1 MQSIRRHWWAA
12 GTAAVLLLWTIV
24 SVAFGKSSV
33 VIVGGNILASLGML
47 VMSAATARNIARTHN
62 QSRIFWILI
71 FSGFFLWTAN
81 QLMWTWYEVIVH
93 KPLPDPFVGDIILFM
108 HLVPFMAAIALR
120 PHRARD
126 EHKWHFSTLSFLM
139 LLLWWVFVYT
149 FIVFPDEYIAMNVDV
164 YSRSYDRLYF
174 IENLLFL
181 GVLGAAALAA
191 RKGWRKVYW
200 NLFLASALY
209 ALASESMNAAIARG
223 RYYSGSLYDIP
234 FLAAVSWFFWTALQ
248 ADGPAEDFEPTA
260 APERAAQ
267 QLAPRLAM
275 LAMLSLPLLGLI
287 AFYDKS
293 MSESLRNFRLI
304 TVCVTLIGFGIFV
317 FLKQYLLD
325 RELISLL
332 EASHSSFDNLQR
344 LQTEVVQQEKL
355 ASLGELVAG
364 AAHELRHP
372 LTSILGFSELLSSS
386 VSLGDDQ
393 REMAQK
399 IHHQALRT
407 NDLVSDLLSFAQQAP
422 AEKSLIDI
430 GSLLHRV
437 VHTQMIKVEGRKIE
451 IKLTAEPGL
460 PKVVGNNNQLFM
472 AFLEIVTNAID
483 AVTEDGGGTVSVSA
497 DHREGEI
504 VLEFADSG
512 PGIREPKRVFDPFY
526 TTKPI
531 GKGTGL
537 GLSATYGVMQDHNGH
552 ISCYNKPERGA
563 VFIVR
568 LPAASSGQA
577 LAAFASN

>member
-1 MQSIRRHWWAA
+1 MQSIRRHWWAF
-12 GTAAVLLLWTIV
+12 GTAAVLLAWSLV
-24 SVAFGKSSV
+24 SVALGRSPV
-33 VIVGGNILASLGML
+33 VIVGGNILALLGMFA
-47 VMSAATARNIARTHN
+47 MTAAAARNIPRMHG
-62 QSRIFWILI
+62 QSKIFWILI
-71 FSGFFLWTAN
+71 FSGLFLWTSN
-81 QLMWTWYEVIVH
+81 QALWTWYEVVLR

-126 EHKWHFSTLSFLM
+126 EHKLHFSTLSFLM

-149 FIVFPDEYIAMNVDV
+149 FVVYPEEYIAMNVDV

-174 IENLLFL
+174 IENLLTS

-191 RKGWRKVYW
+191 QKGWRKVYW

-223 RYYSGSLYDIP
+223 LYFSGSLYDIP
-234 FLAAVSWFFWTALQ
+234 FLASVSWFFWTALQ
-248 ADGPAEDFEPTA
+248 ANGPAEDFAPA
-260 APERAAQ
+260 PAPERAAR

-275 LAMLSLPLLGLI
+275 LAMLSLPLLALI

-293 MSESLRNFRLI
+293 MPESLRNFRLI
-304 TVCVTLIGFGIFV
+304 TVCVTLLGFGIFI

-325 RELISLL
+325 RELIFLL
-332 EASHSSFDNLQR
+332 EASHSNFDNLQR

-386 VSLGDDQ
+386 VSLGEDQ

-430 GSLLHRV
+430 GTLLHRV

-451 IKLTAEPGL
+451 IKLTAAPNL
-460 PKVVGNNNQLFM
+460 PKVNGNNNQLFM
-472 AFLEIVTNAID
+472 AFLEIITNAID
-483 AVTEDGGGTVSVSA
+483 AVTEDGGGTVLVSA
-497 DHREGEI
+497 HEVEDEI
-504 VLEFADSG
+504 VLEFSDSG

-537 GLSATYGVMQDHNGH
+537 GLSATYGVMQDHGGH

-563 VFIVR
+563 VFVVR
-568 LPAASSGQA
+568 LPAASREQRAVAWATS
-577 LAAFASN
+577 